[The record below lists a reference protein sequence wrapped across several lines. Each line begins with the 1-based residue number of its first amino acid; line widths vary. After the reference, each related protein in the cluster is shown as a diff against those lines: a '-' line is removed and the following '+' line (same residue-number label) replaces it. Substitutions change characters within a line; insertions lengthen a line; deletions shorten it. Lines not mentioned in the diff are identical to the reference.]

1 MKAQRA
7 YSSAVPSG
15 VWPSDKVLAR
25 IRTGPG
31 SEYEREEWLPR
42 ELARFPSEFHEA
54 LVERWIAD
62 CADPDTK
69 KAARTLLALRE
80 QLRPEA
86 INMASS
92 DDAICTF
99 AEQCSAAV
107 RGLMSTAGHIVGYL
121 LAICFVVEQGIAIPE
136 KTSND
141 ALLRRLTDVHWW
153 RKQLRIQVARRAE
166 HAAIKL
172 GRVRKQ
178 CGMYVSD
185 SSLERIREQKQ
196 RNRRT
201 LEQMIAVSDLGDEVP
216 LSDIADHSLANPAC
230 RRPELMARFAGF
242 DAYAQENGDV
252 GFFITI
258 TCPSRMH
265 ARLAHSGAPNP
276 KYDNTDPAAAHAY
289 LNRVWARARAHL
301 SRQRLRP
308 YGFRIAE
315 PQHDGTP
322 HWHFLLYTPRR
333 TAEILIETIRSY
345 ALAEDET
352 EDGAAEHR
360 VVVTEIDRNR
370 GSGTAYV
377 AKYVAKNVD
386 GEHLDAAEAP
396 RTRAERVNAWA
407 RIWGIRQFQQIGG
420 PVVDVWRELRRVR
433 PNDAPDAFAAASAA
447 ADAGDWHAFV
457 MHMGGATVRRD
468 AMAFRTA
475 KASTREPGRYG
486 DPKPART
493 VGVRFGNIVLPT
505 RFRIW
510 QLKRRTPERNRG
522 PPA

>member
-178 CGMYVSD
+178 CGLYVSD

-196 RNRRT
+196 RNRRK
-201 LEQMIAVSDLGDEVP
+201 
-216 LSDIADHSLANPAC
+216 
-230 RRPELMARFAGF
+230 R
-242 DAYAQENGDV
+242 
-252 GFFITI
+252 
-258 TCPSRMH
+258 
-265 ARLAHSGAPNP
+265 
-276 KYDNTDPAAAHAY
+276 
-289 LNRVWARARAHL
+289 
-301 SRQRLRP
+301 
-308 YGFRIAE
+308 
-315 PQHDGTP
+315 
-322 HWHFLLYTPRR
+322 PRR
-333 TAEILIETIRSY
+333 
-345 ALAEDET
+345 
-352 EDGAAEHR
+352 
-360 VVVTEIDRNR
+360 
-370 GSGTAYV
+370 
-377 AKYVAKNVD
+377 
-386 GEHLDAAEAP
+386 
-396 RTRAERVNAWA
+396 
-407 RIWGIRQFQQIGG
+407 
-420 PVVDVWRELRRVR
+420 
-433 PNDAPDAFAAASAA
+433 
-447 ADAGDWHAFV
+447 
-457 MHMGGATVRRD
+457 
-468 AMAFRTA
+468 
-475 KASTREPGRYG
+475 
-486 DPKPART
+486 
-493 VGVRFGNIVLPT
+493 
-505 RFRIW
+505 
-510 QLKRRTPERNRG
+510 
-522 PPA
+522 